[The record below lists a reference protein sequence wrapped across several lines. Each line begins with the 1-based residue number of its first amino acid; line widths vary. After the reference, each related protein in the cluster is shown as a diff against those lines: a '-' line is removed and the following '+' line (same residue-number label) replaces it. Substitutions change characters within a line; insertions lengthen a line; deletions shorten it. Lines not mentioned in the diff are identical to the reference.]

1 MPDALYQRYLKALD
15 THRDHCAACAT
26 CTNASRC
33 HEGQRLWDAFT
44 RSQDAYLARQ
54 RSRRNAP

>member
-1 MPDALYQRYLKALD
+1 MPDALHQRYMKALD
-15 THRDHCAACAT
+15 IHRDHRAACAT

-33 HEGQRLWDAFT
+33 RDGQRLWDAFT

-54 RSRRNAP
+54 KQQR